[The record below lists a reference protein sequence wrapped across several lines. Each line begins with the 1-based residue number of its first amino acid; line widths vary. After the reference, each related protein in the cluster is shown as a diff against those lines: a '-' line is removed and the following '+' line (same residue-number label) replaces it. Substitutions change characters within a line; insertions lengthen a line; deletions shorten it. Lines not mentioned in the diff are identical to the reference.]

1 MAELDLNRQ
10 QGDESLYLHFIN
22 EEVRQKRRLHLL
34 KENSWKQ
41 TELAIQQFRL
51 VKH

>member
-1 MAELDLNRQ
+1 MDELDLNRQ
-10 QGDESLYLHFIN
+10 QGEESVHLHFIN

-41 TELAIQQFRL
+41 TELAIEQFNL